1 MKILI
6 INPPAQNII
15 PEYPDAKGEKY
26 IESDAFGRFPPL
38 GALYVLTYLQKHTH
52 GHELFFKDCVGEN
65 MSMEDLKAYLS
76 DVEPDMVGITSFTIS
91 LIDVVDAARL
101 VREINSSAHICLGGH
116 HPTSFPVEAAALE
129 AFDSIIV
136 GEGERAFTDLV
147 EAVAS
152 GLPVTGITGVYT
164 KESIGISARCAPDER
179 FLVKTRF
186 PSGYMDDI
194 DSLPFPDRRFIR
206 HISYQSVVG
215 VSAKLAT
222 IISSRGCPFK
232 CTFCDVPYKKY
243 RERSVERVIPLVPT
257 LCVGMVLWTLCVRY
271 DETML

>member
-52 GHELFFKDCVGEN
+52 GHELFFKDCVGE
-65 MSMEDLKAYLS
+65 
-76 DVEPDMVGITSFTIS
+76 
-91 LIDVVDAARL
+91 
-101 VREINSSAHICLGGH
+101 
-116 HPTSFPVEAAALE
+116 
-129 AFDSIIV
+129 
-136 GEGERAFTDLV
+136 GEGAFTDLV

-179 FLVKTRF
+179 FLVKTRL